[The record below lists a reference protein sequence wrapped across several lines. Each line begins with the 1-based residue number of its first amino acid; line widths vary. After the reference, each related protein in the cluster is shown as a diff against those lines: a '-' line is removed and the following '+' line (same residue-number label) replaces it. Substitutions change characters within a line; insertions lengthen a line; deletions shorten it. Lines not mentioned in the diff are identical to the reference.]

1 MYLCTRKDTPSDVLN
16 LPVLRLYRFRSDV
29 VCLVLILRL
38 RLLSYIIELI
48 QVLLPV
54 LLLLLLLVHAI
65 TSGIVCVEAGNV
77 CKGKAPEQEISSSS
91 INYSVSNFSF
101 NSTSF
106 SI

>member
-65 TSGIVCVEAGNV
+65 TSGIVCVTAGNV
-77 CKGKAPEQEISSSS
+77 CKDLMTFVSSQMEKD
-91 INYSVSNFSF
+91 VLLKEKLL
-101 NSTSF
+101 TE
-106 SI
+106 